1 MASSLLSGVSGL
13 RVHQSLLDTVGNNLA
28 NINTIG
34 YKTARIRFADLLS
47 EDLRP
52 ATGAVDNRVG
62 GTNPLQ
68 IGLGVRVAAVDTILK
83 QGSIEATGNEL
94 DLAIQGDGFF
104 VATDGIANFYTRAG
118 AFAVDEENNL
128 VDPAT
133 GYRIVRYGTVGE
145 GDGITAGF
153 QTPGDP
159 SIQIPTGTSI
169 AGRATASVTF
179 TGNLNALALGPLAE
193 TLSSGQPYLSAGV
206 AATAATLLN
215 DLDSNSFDYQ
225 VGDTISITGTDA
237 AGNAVNT
244 TLNVDGTTTLGD
256 LLTAINAA
264 FSQTTASLLADGTLQ
279 LQADNVGP
287 ATLNLTLAD
296 GGSNTGFT
304 SFTNHSMALTA
315 DGKFGDRVTS
325 GIQIFD
331 TQGSPHNI
339 TFVFQKQGNNLWDMT
354 ASIDAAD
361 GTMIDNI
368 AAGIQ
373 FNDDGSFRQVVGTG
387 NGDGDI
393 SIQLN
398 NLATPQTIALN
409 FSSNGFDGL
418 TQFGGASSAAA
429 TEQDGLAAGFLTGL
443 AVGPDGVIEGVFT
456 NGRTLPLAQLALA
469 NFANPGGLERL
480 GDNYFGIT
488 TNSGIP
494 LIGTALSGGRGLVQ
508 SGALENSNVDV
519 ALEFTR
525 LITAQRGFQ
534 VNARTITATDSVL
547 QELSNIV
554 R

>member
-34 YKTARIRFADLLS
+34 FKSARIRFADLLS

-52 ATGAVDNRVG
+52 ATGAVDSRVG

-68 IGLGVRVAAVDTILK
+68 IGLGVRIAGVDTILK

-118 AFAVDEENNL
+118 AFGVDEENNL

-145 GDGITAGF
+145 SDGTGPGF
-153 QTPGDP
+153 QTTGDP
-159 SIQIPTGTSI
+159 SIKIPTGTSI
-169 AGRATASVTF
+169 AGRATNSIRV

-193 TLSSGQPYLSAGV
+193 TLTSGQPLESAGV
-206 AATAATLLN
+206 AATSATLLN
-215 DLDSNSFDYQ
+215 ALDASTSPYQ
-225 VGDTISITGTDA
+225 PGDIIQITGTDA

-244 TLNVDGTTTLGD
+244 TMNVDGTTTVGD
-256 LLTAINAA
+256 LLAALNGA
-264 FSQTTASLLADGTLQ
+264 FSQTTATLLADGSLQ

-287 ATLNLTLAD
+287 AALSLSL
-296 GGSNTGFT
+296 SNPSTNAGFT
-304 SFTNHSMALTA
+304 NFTVLGMQLTA
-315 DGKFGDRVTS
+315 DGKLGDKVTT

-331 TQGSPHNI
+331 TQGSPHNL
-339 TFVFQKQGNNLWDMT
+339 TVVFQKQSNNVWDLT
-354 ASIDAAD
+354 ASIDSAE
-361 GTMIDNI
+361 GTMIDST
-368 AAGIQ
+368 ATGLQ
-373 FNDDGSFRQVVGTG
+373 FNDDGSFRQVTGTG

-393 SIQLN
+393 SIQINGLS
-398 NLATPQTIALN
+398 TPQTISFN
-409 FSSNGFDGL
+409 FSTNGFDGL

-443 AVGPDGVIEGVFT
+443 AVNPDGVIEGVFT

-480 GDNYFGIT
+480 GDNYYGIT
-488 TNSGIP
+488 SNSGIP

>member
-13 RVHQSLLDTVGNNLA
+13 RVHQSMLDTVGNNLA

-34 YKTARIRFADLLS
+34 YKAARIRFSDLLS

-52 ATGAVDNRVG
+52 ATGAVDGRVG

-68 IGLGVRVAAVDTILK
+68 IGLGVKIAAVDTILK

-104 VATDGIANFYTRAG
+104 VATDGIGDFYTRAG
-118 AFAVDEENNL
+118 AFDVDEENQL

-145 GDGITAGF
+145 GDALTAGF
-153 QTPGDP
+153 QTPGDMT
-159 SIQIPTGTSI
+159 IKIPTGTSI
-169 AGRATASVTF
+169 AGRSTGNVSF
-179 TGNLNALALGPLAE
+179 TGNLNALSVGPLAE
-193 TLSSGQPYLSAGV
+193 TLTSNQPFEVAGV
-206 AATAATLLN
+206 AATSATLLN
-215 DLDSNSFDYQ
+215 ALDSNSVDYQ
-225 VGDTISITGTDA
+225 VGDTILITGTDA
-237 AGNAVNT
+237 AGNSINT
-244 TLNVDGTTTLGD
+244 TMNVDGTTTLGD
-256 LLTAINAA
+256 LLSAINAA
-264 FSQTTASLLADGTLQ
+264 FSQTTATLLADGSLQ
-279 LQADNVGP
+279 LQANSVGP
-287 ATLNLTLAD
+287 ASLNLNLSD
-296 GGSNTGFT
+296 GSTNIGFT
-304 SFTNHSMALTA
+304 NFTSHSMVLTA
-315 DGKFGDRVTS
+315 DGKFGDKVTS

-331 TQGSPHNI
+331 TQGSPHNL
-339 TFVFQKQGNNLWDMT
+339 TFVFQKQGNNLWDVT
-354 ASIDAAD
+354 ASIDPSE
-361 GTMIDNI
+361 GTMIDNS
-368 AAGIQ
+368 ATGLV
-373 FNDDGSFRQVVGTG
+373 FNDDGSFRQVTGTG

-393 SIQLN
+393 SIQLSG
-398 NLATPQTIALN
+398 LASPQTIVLN
-409 FSSNGFDGL
+409 FSTNGFDGL

-443 AVGPDGVIEGVFT
+443 SVGPDGVIEGVFT

-488 TNSGIP
+488 SNSGIP
-494 LIGTALSGGRGLVQ
+494 LVGTALSGGRGLVQ
-508 SGALENSNVDV
+508 SGSLENSNVDV